1 MSDKDEI
8 YKNWS
13 LKQVPY
19 SVIVGV
25 KQTALDLDVTL
36 PEALDEIV
44 SVYQSLPEEDLK

>member
-8 YKNWS
+8 YKDWS
-13 LKQVPY
+13 LKNVRY
-19 SVIVGV
+19 SVIAGV
-25 KQTALDLDVTL
+25 KQAALDLDVTL